1 MSVGDFTLDL
11 RTQAGSAAATPS
23 CILGAVILNQT
34 HVPTYLVLPNVGQSW
49 RVKCRILLS

>member
-23 CILGAVILNQT
+23 CILGAVNLNQT
-34 HVPTYLVLPNVGQSW
+34 HVPTYL
-49 RVKCRILLS
+49 